1 MSKNQDLGELING
14 IKSLGT
20 NQLNAPAYTS
30 ATSFTG
36 TLAGLLGFDSSGNI
50 ITTAPAS
57 IGVTSFNTRTGA
69 VTLSS
74 SDVTGALG
82 YTPYDTS
89 NPAGYIT
96 SAALGGYV
104 PTSRTLTINGTTF
117 DLSDNRSWTI
127 SGSSQWTTSGSNI
140 YFTGGFVGINTS
152 SPQYILDVSGGA
164 RFTAWSSMGINARFA
179 WNMISDQYL
188 ADGYAGAIRIDNTDG
203 RFSFYTAASGVA
215 GAFPVQSERFTITN
229 GGNVGI
235 NTSAPTADYD
245 KSVVLYG
252 DNPTF
257 IAQSSSDSNLAYMH
271 FKSPT
276 NDWSI
281 GSSGSGNFR
290 IANANYPNTQIRVTI
305 NSSGNLGIGIGAPA
319 YKLDVAGDV
328 NITGAFRINGTAIG
342 GTGTV
347 TGTGTSGTLP
357 IWTGSSALGN
367 SVLTQS
373 SGTLSSSGGL
383 VFSTYNTAFDT
394 AGSITRHS
402 VVGLVLRG
410 VTASVFDFALYS
422 AAGTALMTNPVG
434 SNNINFNS
442 GQVWFNGGNVGIGT
456 TSPTGKFSINT
467 GASNQV
473 AFFNNSSSGSTYNI
487 ISLNGTYSEGTNMGI
502 EGGGSG
508 DANLYVNG
516 GYTSSTNGGIIFRL
530 GSASTYT
537 EFMRIMQPAGYSSKT
552 LAIRTTSP
560 YRPNAGINVYGNLN
574 ITSQLDSLSGTHI
587 EFVVSNG
594 QIVGGISSNST
605 TTTYSTS
612 SDYRLKYE
620 LLSSD
625 PSAFK
630 NCDELPPVT
639 LKTDARINPL
649 SSMKIPV
656 PCP

>member
-1 MSKNQDLGELING
+1 MSHHLTHVQVRSNPSGFISGIN
-14 IKSLGT
+14 
-20 NQLNAPAYTS
+20 
-30 ATSFTG
+30 
-36 TLAGLLGFDSSGNI
+36 SGM
-50 ITTAPAS
+50 
-57 IGVTSFNTRTGA
+57 VTS
-69 VTLSS
+69 
-74 SDVTGALG
+74 ALG
-82 YTPYDTS
+82 YTP
-89 NPAGYIT
+89 
-96 SAALGGYV
+96 V
-104 PTSRTLTINGTTF
+104 PPSRTLTINGTTF
-117 DLSDNRSWTI
+117 DLSADRSWTV

-140 YFTGGFVGINTS
+140 YFTGGFVGINTT

-188 ADGYAGAIRIDNTDG
+188 GNGFAGAIVVDNADG
-203 RFSFYTAASGVA
+203 RFSFYTAPSGVA

-328 NITGAFRINGTAIG
+328 NITGAFRINGTIIG

-357 IWTGSSALGN
+357 IWTGTSALGN
-367 SVLTQS
+367 SVLAQS

-383 VFSTYNTAFDT
+383 VFSTYSTAFDT

-422 AAGTALMTNPVG
+422 AAGTALITNPVG

-456 TSPTGKFSINT
+456 SSPLTKLDIVGTAVRLVNSTSTSLSYFESAENT
-467 GASNQV
+467 STDR
-473 AFFNNSSSGSTYNI
+473 FFRFHYMNSGFGTSGTNIASSGLIAAGANATGGIVMRTDANAPI
-487 ISLNGTYSEGTNMGI
+487 IFATNGQLNERVRIHGAGQVSIGTTGVYTNTTLYVLNGFRAECGGATSGSLQCRNEGGTSAANMSAGAVSMYSNTSGQQIYINNIGTAMYGLPTSNVGTNYVWRDS
-502 EGGGSG
+502 SG
-508 DANLYVNG
+508 YL
-516 GYTSSTNGGIIFRL
+516 
-530 GSASTYT
+530 
-537 EFMRIMQPAGYSSKT
+537 RIG
-552 LAIRTTSP
+552 
-560 YRPNAGINVYGNLN
+560 
-574 ITSQLDSLSGTHI
+574 
-587 EFVVSNG
+587 
-594 QIVGGISSNST
+594 
-605 TTTYSTS
+605 
-612 SDYRLKYE
+612 
-620 LLSSD
+620 
-625 PSAFK
+625 
-630 NCDELPPVT
+630 
-639 LKTDARINPL
+639 
-649 SSMKIPV
+649 
-656 PCP
+656 